1 MSLPSAPEGS
11 VPEPETP
18 PRPAQP
24 AWLAPPNAVSW
35 QTRAATC
42 LLLGGGAIAIWWP
55 VLGGG
60 ALWALPI
67 ILLATFIAAR
77 GLLPRNRVQLVA
89 LSWSWLPW
97 ALLSIPLAGGPA
109 DLVLPLAWPEAFSYL
124 VDGLRD
130 VAAGTGGPQAVAGWL
145 AIAGACWITGATQS
159 IRVGRTLAAS
169 AFLFLAAPFVMA
181 ISLSQAADAAWHG
194 AIFLG
199 AALLWAT
206 RGGIRAALPAAVVVG
221 LVATATA
228 TAIGPTERRV
238 KQLDA
243 GGKSVTL
250 DSRQTYS
257 SDAGNPSGRLMFEVR
272 SPQPALWRMQVLSLW
287 DGRGWEVAAREELR
301 EQRAAV
307 PLSTTVSIRALAD
320 SRVISGGRV
329 TTVVGGPP
337 TAPGSGEST
346 LYPLPP
352 GEGRSYTST
361 AEMVRPEI
369 GELQRVPMPSPLDYR
384 EETAFYPGLEPKDAR
399 PLAEHP
405 ELLPPE
411 LRAQGWERIFRLA
424 RALRPKEDSQL
435 AAVEAVQDY
444 LLDPARFRYSTR
456 TPPPGPQP
464 LVRFLLETRVGYCQH
479 FAGAAALLLRLQGVP
494 VRVATGF
501 ATGQSMG
508 GGRYRV
514 TDADAHAWIEV
525 YFAGIGWVPFNP
537 TPPGAAARI
546 GDGVDPLAS
555 TAGSGGDVG
564 AQRGALIALGLVALL
579 LAGVVLRRRQ
589 ALTPPPMREVLVR
602 LVPGAPGPQTTLGEM
617 RPHLAAIGPR
627 TAALLDAEER
637 ARFGATPTDGASV
650 HAGAPPTRAPRL
662 RVWRAVVRDRGLL
675 AGTLLMLFGPTER
688 AAAP

>member
-1 MSLPSAPEGS
+1 
-11 VPEPETP
+11 
-18 PRPAQP
+18 
-24 AWLAPPNAVSW
+24 
-35 QTRAATC
+35 
-42 LLLGGGAIAIWWP
+42 
-55 VLGGG
+55 
-60 ALWALPI
+60 
-67 ILLATFIAAR
+67 
-77 GLLPRNRVQLVA
+77 
-89 LSWSWLPW
+89 
-97 ALLSIPLAGGPA
+97 
-109 DLVLPLAWPEAFSYL
+109 
-124 VDGLRD
+124 
-130 VAAGTGGPQAVAGWL
+130 
-145 AIAGACWITGATQS
+145 
-159 IRVGRTLAAS
+159 
-169 AFLFLAAPFVMA
+169 
-181 ISLSQAADAAWHG
+181 
-194 AIFLG
+194 
-199 AALLWAT
+199 
-206 RGGIRAALPAAVVVG
+206 
-221 LVATATA
+221 
-228 TAIGPTERRV
+228 
-238 KQLDA
+238 
-243 GGKSVTL
+243 
-250 DSRQTYS
+250 
-257 SDAGNPSGRLMFEVR
+257 MFEVR

-301 EQRAAV
+301 EQQAAV

-320 SRVISGGRV
+320 SRVISAGRV

-337 TAPGSGEST
+337 TAPGTGEST
-346 LYPLPP
+346 VYPLPP

-384 EETAFYPGLEPKDAR
+384 EETAFYPGLEPRDAQ

-405 ELLPPE
+405 ELLPRSSVPRGGGASSTW
-411 LRAQGWERIFRLA
+411 LGPCDPRRIRSSLPWRPCRITSLIPRAFGTPRA
-424 RALRPKEDSQL
+424 RPHR
-435 AAVEAVQDY
+435 
-444 LLDPARFRYSTR
+444 ARSRSCS
-456 TPPPGPQP
+456 
-464 LVRFLLETRVGYCQH
+464 FLLETRVGYCQH

-494 VRVATGF
+494 ARVATGF

-555 TAGSGGDVG
+555 TAGAGGDVG
-564 AQRGALIALGLVALL
+564 AQRGALIALGLVGLL

-637 ARFGATPTDGASV
+637 ARFGAPPTRGASV

-688 AAAP
+688 AAAPENPLSACAHPRRGERPNMVAPATTFGRSPGWVGWSESERSLGAALGRPCDGR